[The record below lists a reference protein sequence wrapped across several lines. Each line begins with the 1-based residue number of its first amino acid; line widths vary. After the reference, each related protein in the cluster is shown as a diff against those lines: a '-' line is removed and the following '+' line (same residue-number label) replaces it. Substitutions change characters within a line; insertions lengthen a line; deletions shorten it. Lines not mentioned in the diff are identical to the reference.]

1 MSILPFA
8 SYSAPDI
15 QKSFTVDTA
24 NPRYQSTDGSTTGP
38 SPHVL
43 NAGQIDRDKP
53 APPRTNP
60 DGQITALGSL
70 RAQLTGLQ
78 DDINHFLTDRMEQAK
93 RKRARVQSDEQK
105 NSVEHK

>member
-1 MSILPFA
+1 MTNLPFA
-8 SYSAPDI
+8 EYCAPDAK
-15 QKSFTVDTA
+15 KSFSVDPA
-24 NPRYQSTDGSTTGP
+24 NPRYQTTDGSTTGP

-53 APPRTNP
+53 APPKTTS
-60 DGQITALGSL
+60 DGQFTALGNL

-93 RKRARVQSDEQK
+93 RKRAKLQAEEAAEV
-105 NSVEHK
+105 